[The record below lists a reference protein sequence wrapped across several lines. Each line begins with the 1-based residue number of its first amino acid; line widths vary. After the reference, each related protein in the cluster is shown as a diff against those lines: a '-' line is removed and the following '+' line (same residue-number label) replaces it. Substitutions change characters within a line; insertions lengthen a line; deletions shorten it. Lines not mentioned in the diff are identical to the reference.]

1 MLLKSIKLHNFRQYK
16 ESYLDFA
23 QDIDGKNVTI
33 LIGENGSGKT
43 TFLQSFFWC
52 LYGNTN
58 FKDQSVLNKDV
69 AVAMTP
75 ENPES
80 VFVELELRHGE
91 NDYTIKRT
99 QKFRKDNAN
108 NIKSD
113 NSICEIAYKD
123 STGNTKFVD
132 ATKRE
137 STINSILRKEL
148 SRYFFFD
155 GERIETMGKEISGYK
170 KTEEFAEAVEGLLG
184 LKGMQKALEHLNG
197 APKNSVIGKY
207 NQQYD
212 SSSNSEVKKLTE
224 IITAC
229 DDEIEKLMN
238 RIKEIEKQNSDA
250 DLLKSKKQD
259 ELKEY
264 ESSRTLQ
271 EEKERLEKE
280 IEEQTRLKIDLQK
293 DICREFNNQSL
304 TLFSI
309 GLIKP
314 AYDMLVKLQIS
325 GSDIPNIT
333 DKTIQY
339 LIDHKRCLCGN
350 CLADDS
356 KELSEIKKWFDVLPP
371 KSIGNMVNDFKITA
385 RNRIAGLKDFIAY
398 RDEKL
403 AAISTCDDKIENAE
417 DIIKNNIEPKL
428 NGADVEEIVRDISSK
443 IAECEKTINKNNQER
458 SEIDQKIG
466 AKRNERESAENKRK
480 ELAVKDNANRQIEIY
495 KAYAQRIYDILL
507 AKYEKSE
514 SEVRTRLEKNM
525 NEIFSKINNGDL
537 TVHINNKYQI
547 DVIANNVNDKVET
560 SEGQSISVIFS
571 FITSMIKMSRENR
584 LSSDMQELSSD
595 IYPLV
600 MDAPLSKFDKKHI
613 KSVCETIP
621 HLAEQVIIF
630 IKDTDGDL
638 AKEYMVEK
646 IGKSHR
652 IRKISETETV
662 ID

>member
-325 GSDIPNIT
+325 DSDIPNIT

>member
-75 ENPES
+75 KNPES

-229 DDEIEKLMN
+229 DDEIEKLMK

-280 IEEQTRLKIDLQK
+280 IEAQTRLKIDLQK

>member
-75 ENPES
+75 KNPES

-403 AAISTCDDKIENAE
+403 AAISTSDDKIENAE